1 MHPEPRCR
9 NPDQVA
15 APGERDHRHM
25 PQEADRFT
33 AFVDR
38 VAADLDAGPTR
49 ATDMAARAHL
59 SRFHFDRV
67 IAAVAGE
74 TPTRFRSRVLL
85 ERAAY
90 RMTTTERTLL
100 DIALEAGYSS
110 HESFTRA
117 FRRAYG
123 TAPSAWRRRPARF
136 QLPAPNGV
144 HFRPPGGLRLP
155 ARHRMDGVDLV
166 IEMVEHH
173 VWVVEQLVGRA
184 ARLSDEQLDEPLAG
198 PVEGIDGQTLRWML
212 SRLVGQMA
220 MWCAAMEDG
229 EYDFA
234 VERHESVTSVR
245 RRLDTVGPQFV
256 EQVRRVADEGR
267 FDETFVDTFHPDG
280 TMVMTYGAMVAHV
293 LTFAAHHRLV
303 AVAKLREH
311 GITDLGWGDP
321 KPWFNREV
329 SKSGQVD

>member
-1 MHPEPRCR
+1 MPPEP
-9 NPDQVA
+9 
-15 APGERDHRHM
+15 
-25 PQEADRFT
+25 DRFT

-38 VAADLDAGPTR
+38 LASDLDAAPAR
-49 ATDMAARAHL
+49 ASEMAAAAHL
-59 SRFHFDRV
+59 SRFHFERV

-85 ERAAY
+85 ERAAH
-90 RMTTTERTLL
+90 RMTTSENTLL
-100 DIALEAGYSS
+100 EVALEAGYSS
-110 HESFTRA
+110 HEAFSRA

-123 TAPSAWRRRPARF
+123 VPPSQWRRRPARF
-136 QLPAPNGV
+136 QIPVSNGV
-144 HFRPPGGLRLP
+144 HFHPPSGLRLP

-166 IEMVEHH
+166 VAMVEHH
-173 VWVVEQLVGRA
+173 VWLVDQLVRRA
-184 ARLSDEQLDEPLAG
+184 AGLTDDQLDEPLSG
-198 PVEGIDGQTLRWML
+198 PVDGIDGQTLRWML

-220 MWCAAMEDG
+220 MWSAAMDDR

-234 VERHESVTSVR
+234 VEQHESVTSVR
-245 RRLDTVGPQFV
+245 RRLAEAGPQFV
-256 EQVRRVADEGR
+256 AQVRSVAHEGR

-293 LTFAAHHRLV
+293 LTFAAHHRLL

-321 KPWFNREV
+321 KPWFNQQV
-329 SKSGQVD
+329 SKSGQAG